1 MESGHRIEIEPPNTV
16 WQQDYVGD
24 IIMRSKKKRDFPVE
38 CCEVPAINPEPPGSA
53 TDAPHPPA
61 SVADTAPADPVILQ
75 KELAAQKDD
84 YLRLAADFDNFRKRT
99 RRDSDRQAAA
109 QKEAFIH
116 ELLPILDNLERALA
130 SEQSIPS
137 EPLHQGVT
145 MTLQQ
150 MGQLLHRHG
159 IEAVE
164 DVGRPFDPYRH
175 EAVSV
180 RNDPCRPDKIILEVV
195 QRGYCRD
202 DKVFRPAR
210 VIVNDL
216 SYFPGGRHAR

>member
-1 MESGHRIEIEPPNTV
+1 V
-16 WQQDYVGD
+16 WEQIYVGD
-24 IIMRSKKKRDFPVE
+24 IIVKSKKKRDFPVE
-38 CCEVPAINPEPPGSA
+38 CYEVPTTNPEPPGSA

-61 SVADTAPADPVILQ
+61 SVADAAPADPVILQ

-84 YLRLAADFDNFRKRT
+84 YLRLATDFDNFRKRT
-99 RRDSDRQAAA
+99 QRDSGQQAAA
-109 QKEAFIH
+109 EKEAFIRD
-116 ELLPILDNLERALA
+116 LLPILDNLERALA
-130 SEQSIPS
+130 SEQFISS
-137 EPLHQGVT
+137 EPLHQGLT

-180 RNDPCRPDKIILEVV
+180 RNDPYQPDHIILEVI
-195 QRGYCRD
+195 QRGYRRG
-202 DKVFRPAR
+202 DKVFRPAKI
-210 VIVNDL
+210 VVNDL
-216 SYFPGGRHAR
+216 SYFPGGKEGIPQARSKVSP